1 MPELPEIET
10 VCRQLRT
17 VILDAEITR
26 TRILDPKLRGIGGL
40 TGRKVEGITRQGK
53 AVALA
58 LRGGG
63 VVTFHLRMTG
73 RFLWQKGK
81 GALLPHTRLVMSFAH
96 GRLLLIDP
104 RRFAT
109 ITVSKNVP
117 AVSLGSDLLND
128 GDPSQLW
135 LLAQKSK
142 VPIKAFLMDQHRIAG
157 IGNIYACEIL
167 HRVGMDPW
175 RRSNTLSPDAWITI
189 AAAAKEILKQAIAC
203 RGTSVSDWRDLFGA
217 AGENQRYLMVYDR
230 KGEACY
236 RCGERVERK
245 KLSGRGTY
253 YCPACQNEKGGPN
266 HGTME
271 I

>member
-10 VCRQLRT
+10 VCRQLRD
-17 VILDAEITR
+17 VILGAEITR
-26 TRILDPKLRGIGGL
+26 TRVLDPKLRGSGGL

-53 AVALA
+53 AVALV
-58 LRGGG
+58 LEGGG
-63 VVTFHLRMTG
+63 VIIVHLRMTG
-73 RFLWQKGK
+73 RFLWHEGK
-81 GALLPHTRLVMSFAH
+81 GIPPHTRLVISFSR

-109 ITVSKNVP
+109 VTVSKNLP
-117 AVSLGSDLLND
+117 TAPLGSDLLND

-142 VPIKAFLMDQHRIAG
+142 AAIKAFLMDQRRIAG

-167 HRVGMDPW
+167 HRAEINPW
-175 RRSNTLSPDAWITI
+175 RKSNTLSRDAWITI
-189 AAAAKEILKQAIAC
+189 AAVAKEILKQAITC
-203 RGTSVSDWRDLFGA
+203 RGTSVSDWRDLFGT
-217 AGENQRYLMVYDR
+217 AGENQRYLMVYGR
-230 KGEACY
+230 EGEACY
-236 RCGERVERK
+236 RCGERVERR

-271 I
+271 L